1 LSELGR
7 IPFAL
12 DCFTSVFKYW
22 YRLDSSTNFLLK
34 SAYIEN
40 KFLHSQGCDTWYSGL
55 QRLFKIFDNNTG
67 IHNMLKYKHNTFKR
81 KIKVYTKAFYKNK
94 WYVKRNK
101 LLDEN
106 GKLRTYLKLKCNFGF
121 ENYLHILS
129 DFNQRKSFTKFRIS
143 NHKLKIETGRYSKP
157 ITPLENRICEKCFS
171 DEIESEEHL
180 LLKCSFYYTS
190 RRKLLETI
198 KNNINH
204 SNLEKLSFGDK
215 FIWLLNSESKDT
227 LICMCDFLLKS
238 HCFG

>member
-1 LSELGR
+1 M
-7 IPFAL
+7 
-12 DCFTSVFKYW
+12 Y
-22 YRLDSSTNFLLK
+22 TN
-34 SAYIEN
+34 YIYI
-40 KFLHSQGCDTWYSGL
+40 YSL
-55 QRLFKIFDNNTG
+55 
-67 IHNMLKYKHNTFKR
+67 
-81 KIKVYTKAFYKNK
+81 FYKNK

-190 RRKLLETI
+190 RCKLLETI

-204 SNLEKLSFGDK
+204 SNFEKLSFGDK